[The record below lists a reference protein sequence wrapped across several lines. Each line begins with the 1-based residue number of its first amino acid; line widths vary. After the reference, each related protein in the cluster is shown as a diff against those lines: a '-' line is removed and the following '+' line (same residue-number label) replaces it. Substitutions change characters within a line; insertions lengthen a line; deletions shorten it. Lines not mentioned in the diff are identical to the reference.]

1 MKVLTPRE
9 ASMFAC
15 VTDTVVAPKPHLP
28 PVSQTDAVHAFD
40 DWLARAPRANAVAMR
55 AMVIAAEL
63 APLAMG
69 HRHRLRRLKPADRN
83 AFLQAVERSKAP
95 PLRQLTKAIKSMA
108 YLCYYGDDGIL
119 NRLGYDP
126 DANVRRGRELRAAQ
140 GRP

>member
-1 MKVLTPRE
+1 MNVLTPRE

-15 VTDTVVAPKPHLP
+15 LTDTLVAPEPYLP
-28 PVSQTDAVHAFD
+28 PVSETDAAQAFD
-40 DWLARAPRANAVAMR
+40 DWLGRAPRVNAIAMR

-63 APLAMG
+63 APLASR
-69 HRHRLRRLKPADRN
+69 RHRLRRLSPEQRA
-83 AFLQAVERSKAP
+83 AFLQGLERSKAP

-108 YLCYYGDDGIL
+108 YLCYYGDDRIL

-126 DANVRRGRELRAAQ
+126 DANVRRGRELRKAE